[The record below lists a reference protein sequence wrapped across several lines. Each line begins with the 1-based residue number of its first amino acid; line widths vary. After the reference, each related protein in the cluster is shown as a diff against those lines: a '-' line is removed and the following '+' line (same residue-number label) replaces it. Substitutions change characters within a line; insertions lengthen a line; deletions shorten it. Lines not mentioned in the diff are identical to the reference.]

1 MDPKKALE
9 VLYSMLFQNARM
21 TGPEH
26 NQANELYQ
34 SILAELTQLEV
45 LRNKDGTSKNS
56 SDAAGSS
63 VDSGTSDVPMGTS
76 GKSKRRV

>member
-45 LRNKDGTSKNS
+45 LRTKDGNSINS
-56 SDAAGSS
+56 SDSAGSS
-63 VDSGTSDVPMGTS
+63 VSSGTSDVSLGAS
-76 GKSKRRV
+76 GKSKRRS